1 MDILHTETEVLTVK
15 RTVLKTAS
23 DDVIHVLEY
32 MNEDGKVIDSI
43 MRTKHGYE
51 LDDLELTDQ
60 IWEFLDA
67 HYAQEDNGPEYD
79 SAGFT
84 HADRVVDGQYMTTNN
99 FPAENAENTNLENV

>member
-1 MDILHTETEVLTVK
+1 MDILYTETEVLTVQ

-32 MNEDGKVIDSI
+32 INKDGKVIDSI

-67 HYAQEDNGPEYD
+67 HY
-79 SAGFT
+79 SA
-84 HADRVVDGQYMTTNN
+84 
-99 FPAENAENTNLENV
+99 AENAENTNLENV

>member
-1 MDILHTETEVLTVK
+1 MDILYTETEVLTVQ

-32 MNEDGKVIDSI
+32 INKDGKVIDSI

-51 LDDLELTDQ
+51 LDDLELTDR

-67 HYAQEDNGPEYD
+67 HY
-79 SAGFT
+79 SA
-84 HADRVVDGQYMTTNN
+84 AK
-99 FPAENAENTNLENV
+99 NAENTNLENV

>member
-1 MDILHTETEVLTVK
+1 MDILYTETEVLTVQ

-32 MNEDGKVIDSI
+32 INKDGKVIDSI

-51 LDDLELTDQ
+51 LDDLELTDK

-67 HYAQEDNGPEYD
+67 HYSN
-79 SAGFT
+79 
-84 HADRVVDGQYMTTNN
+84 
-99 FPAENAENTNLENV
+99 AENAENTNLDTV

>member
-1 MDILHTETEVLTVK
+1 
-15 RTVLKTAS
+15 
-23 DDVIHVLEY
+23 
-32 MNEDGKVIDSI
+32 VIDSI

-67 HYAQEDNGPEYD
+67 HYAQEDDGPEHD

-84 HADRVVDGQYMTTNN
+84 HSDRVVDGQYMTTNN

>member
-1 MDILHTETEVLTVK
+1 MDILYTETEVLTVQ

-32 MNEDGKVIDSI
+32 INKDGKVIDSI

-67 HYAQEDNGPEYD
+67 HY
-79 SAGFT
+79 SA
-84 HADRVVDGQYMTTNN
+84 
-99 FPAENAENTNLENV
+99 AENVENTNLENV